1 MRIFAEK
8 FNLCPGSTVTNSTLL
23 YFKWV
28 LCNIQTISKD
38 TPQKMWPNDNHL
50 LKVVLLLEN
59 PIPNVYDLFEY
70 ILATKFVHSSVIM
83 WTALGIVTVGN
94 ANRQIKKSKE
104 KKIRSCRAW
113 ISNNTYIIITASRS
127 LLWISNKVVSISC
140 IHLHFLFFVRSLLL
154 FGNHWI
160 HTTQQHCM
168 CVGWDNVVKS
178 AERICAVDT
187 AQ

>member
-1 MRIFAEK
+1 MYCVTFKQYQKIRLRKCSQMIIICWK
-8 FNLCPGSTVTNSTLL
+8 LCYFWKIRFQMFMICLNTFSQRNSYTP
-23 YFKWV
+23 V
-28 LCNIQTISKD
+28 ILCEQ
-38 TPQKMWPNDNHL
+38 HL
-50 LKVVLLLEN
+50 
-59 PIPNVYDLFEY
+59 
-70 ILATKFVHSSVIM
+70 
-83 WTALGIVTVGN
+83 GN

-104 KKIRSCRAW
+104 RKKIRSCRAW

-160 HTTQQHCM
+160 HTTQKHCM